1 MDGSELLSDADREFI
16 RDIAMRTKA
25 DNRREAAE
33 IAGRLERARIE
44 ARSLALGL
52 SADREVKRVFFF
64 GSAWTGRGF
73 RLDSDIDLAVEGGD
87 ILSHIGLVEGS
98 AFSVDVVDFL
108 ALPALFRARIES
120 EGELLYAKRR

>member
-16 RDIAMRTKA
+16 HDIAIRTKA
-25 DNRREAAE
+25 ENKREAAKV
-33 IAGRLERARIE
+33 AGRLESARIE

-52 SADREVKRVFFF
+52 SADPEVKRVFFF
-64 GSAWTGRGF
+64 GSARTGRGF

-87 ILSHIGLVEGS
+87 ILSHIGLVEVS

-108 ALPALFRARIES
+108 ALSALFRASVES
-120 EGELLYAKRR
+120 EGELLYAKRG